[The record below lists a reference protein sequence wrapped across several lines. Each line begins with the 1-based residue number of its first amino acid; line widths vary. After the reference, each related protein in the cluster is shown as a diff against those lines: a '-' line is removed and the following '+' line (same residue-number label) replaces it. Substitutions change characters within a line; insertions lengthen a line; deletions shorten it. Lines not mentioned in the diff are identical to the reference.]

1 MFDAESELFFAHV
14 WKCWKEGVASTS
26 RSSPLLADKREV
38 QSDLNSDGR
47 GGAVFDFC
55 LLFVLPLFLRPH
67 HINPQETREEKG
79 RGGRGGEDELGLQG
93 RRRVLAGGVK
103 EGGEAKNTS
112 LAAALP
118 LTFRCSLQLSV
129 PLPTALLSPYYVST
143 PPFRPISHF
152 QRRTKRLTKKRRGG
166 RSESGHR

>member
-1 MFDAESELFFAHV
+1 MLL
-14 WKCWKEGVASTS
+14 
-26 RSSPLLADKREV
+26 PLPADKREV

-67 HINPQETREEKG
+67 HINPQETREEER
-79 RGGRGGEDELGLQG
+79 RGGREDELGLQG
-93 RRRVLAGGVK
+93 RRRGLAGGVK

-118 LTFRCSLQLSV
+118 PPHVPMQPPAVCPSFDCTSVSLLCV
-129 PLPTALLSPYYVST
+129 DAAV
-143 PPFRPISHF
+143 
-152 QRRTKRLTKKRRGG
+152 
-166 RSESGHR
+166 